1 MSPNLQ
7 ETADL
12 VTSNLRKIPFSV
24 ATSQVLALYKDI
36 TVHSFF
42 YKSQK
47 NWLKAECSYFSK
59 VIQPQNVFL
68 LLLFEFFFVYRFLK
82 ILTIYWIFLGVELC

>member
-47 NWLKAECSYFSK
+47 N
-59 VIQPQNVFL
+59 
-68 LLLFEFFFVYRFLK
+68 
-82 ILTIYWIFLGVELC
+82 